1 MRTAVRS
8 LISSSGVPRAG
19 GRDVKLIERF
29 ASEAEE
35 FLGVCAQLARERYV
49 TSHGGNLAS
58 KLDEDLFL
66 ITPTKMNK
74 GGLRAE
80 DLVFITRAGKVVEG
94 ARPPTGEMPM
104 YLDFFR
110 DRPDVRSVI
119 HCHPPHTN
127 AFTLLERDDWLLRPV
142 FPETVIEVG
151 PVPVVPY
158 GEPLTRQLA
167 DSFAPFVRR
176 YNAFLMENHGLLLV
190 SPEGIGRAMQLV
202 EILEVTS
209 ISLLQALAV
218 GKVKIL
224 SREAVRGLENT
235 RRTRKLPIMGAPGVN
250 ESLEALYRGFC
261 ADG

>member
-1 MRTAVRS
+1 M
-8 LISSSGVPRAG
+8 
-19 GRDVKLIERF
+19 KLVDRF
-29 ASEAEE
+29 AREVDE
-35 FLGVCAQLARERYV
+35 FLGVCGLLARERYV

-66 ITPTKMNK
+66 ITPTRLNK
-74 GGLRAE
+74 GELRAE

-94 ARPPTGEMPM
+94 ARAPTGEMPM
-104 YLDFFR
+104 YLDFLR

-127 AFTLLERDDWLLRPV
+127 AFTLLERDDWLMRPV

-158 GEPLTRQLA
+158 GEPLTQRLA
-167 DSFAPFVRR
+167 DNFAPFVRR
-176 YNAFLMENHGLLLV
+176 YNAFLMENHGLVLV

-202 EILEVTS
+202 EILEVTA
-209 ISLLQALAV
+209 ISLLDALAV

-224 SREAVRGLENT
+224 HREAIRGLENT

-250 ESLEALYRGFC
+250 ESLETLYAGLC
-261 ADG
+261 SDG